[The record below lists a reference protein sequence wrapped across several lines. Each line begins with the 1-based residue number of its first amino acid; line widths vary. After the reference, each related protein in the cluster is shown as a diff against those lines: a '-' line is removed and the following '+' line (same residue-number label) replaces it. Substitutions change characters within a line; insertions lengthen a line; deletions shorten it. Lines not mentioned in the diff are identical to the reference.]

1 LVRRNRWYGQKGSV
15 DHSGEAMAVVL
26 SVDSEDVYPV
36 DMAGRISSPRV
47 YINSVM
53 AIAGEKLQYLVD
65 LI

>member
-1 LVRRNRWYGQKGSV
+1 
-15 DHSGEAMAVVL
+15 MAVVL